1 MVESS
6 DIDTRLA
13 ELRDREGRLVAVC
26 LLDWLSDGP
35 SAVYSFFDPHETRR
49 SLGTFVVLSLIEAAT
64 QAQAPHVYL
73 GYWIE
78 SSHKMAHKPRFQ
90 PLDGTRSDGW
100 RRMSAASP
108 PARRPLDHP
117 P

>member
-1 MVESS
+1 MAGMTEQEYRDMVESS

-49 SLGTFVVLSLIEAAT
+49 SLGTFVVLSLLVAEH
-64 QAQAPHVYL
+64 QAPEPHAYL
-73 GYWIE
+73 TLWDEG
-78 SSHKMAHKPRFQ
+78 SGKMAHLTYLLPQRKNDWEGKR
-90 PLDGTRSDGW
+90 
-100 RRMSAASP
+100 
-108 PARRPLDHP
+108 
-117 P
+117 

>member
-1 MVESS
+1 MAGMTEQEYRDMVESS

-49 SLGTFVVLSLIEAAT
+49 SLGTFVVLSLIEAAK
-64 QAQAPHVYL
+64 QAQET
-73 GYWIE
+73 G
-78 SSHKMAHKPRFQ
+78 R
-90 PLDGTRSDGW
+90 
-100 RRMSAASP
+100 ASCRDRVWKYGNTSVVRGSFKTKQSP
-108 PARRPLDHP
+108 IQKTK
-117 P
+117 